1 MKTTNFIKSLKK
13 GVVTLIILSFT
24 IAPFSC
30 SKKTAFE
37 NSTVIPAARG
47 DAKVKK
53 DNNDN
58 YNIEINISYLAE
70 PERLNPPKKTYV
82 VWMVA
87 NNNYPQ
93 NIGQIVGT
101 TKLHVKFETVSSS
114 KPERIF
120 ITAEDDGSTQ
130 QPSNMKV
137 LETSIL

>member
-1 MKTTNFIKSLKK
+1 MKTTNFIKTLKK
-13 GVVTLIILSFT
+13 GVITLIILSFT
-24 IAPFSC
+24 IAPLSC
-30 SKKTAFE
+30 SKKIPFE
-37 NSTVIPAARG
+37 NSNIIPAARG

-82 VWMVA
+82 VWIVA
-87 NNNYPQ
+87 NNIYPQ

-101 TKLHVKFETVSSS
+101 SKLHVKFETVSSS

-120 ITAEDDGSTQ
+120 ITAEDDPSTQ
-130 QPSNMKV
+130 YPSNVKV

>member
-1 MKTTNFIKSLKK
+1 MKTTNFLKSLKK
-13 GVVTLIILSFT
+13 GVVAFIILSFT
-24 IAPFSC
+24 ITPFSC
-30 SKKTAFE
+30 SKKTVFE
-37 NSTVIPAARG
+37 NSNITPAARG

-93 NIGQIVGT
+93 NIGQIVAT

-120 ITAEDDGSTQ
+120 ITAEDD
-130 QPSNMKV
+130 PSIQYPGNMKV